1 MRNYF
6 YLVGRKNKGDNVPIA
21 HKLHGSPLILEGEY
35 QIEKIYLKPID
46 KNNWEE
52 AIRLSVKKNN
62 KH

>member
-1 MRNYF
+1 M
-6 YLVGRKNKGDNVPIA
+6 V
-21 HKLHGSPLILEGEY
+21 PLILEGEY